1 MKYYA
6 AISFVRE
13 ITQNLFIVSVIKVI
27 KRSANEQ
34 SSGGGYWASSPLEMT
49 VSSGSGSWVCTTV
62 ISSR

>member
-13 ITQNLFIVSVIKVI
+13 ITQNLFIVSVI

>member
-13 ITQNLFIVSVIKVI
+13 IIQNLFIVSVIK
-27 KRSANEQ
+27 RSANKQ
-34 SSGGGYWASSPLEMT
+34 SSGGYWASSPLEMT